1 MLAAT
6 SGAIHHVGAVGS
18 AAAMKLAVNAQYG
31 VQVAIWAEMLALQG
45 RQEIAPESAVEILN
59 TLPTTS
65 PAMQIAGKLMA
76 AKKYDPMFP
85 IELVEKDFS
94 YALKLA
100 EDLRIKTPTLEAVRS
115 VYAQAKA
122 QGHGG
127 DNIVG
132 VARLFG

>member
-1 MLAAT
+1 M
-6 SGAIHHVGAVGS
+6 
-18 AAAMKLAVNAQYG
+18 
-31 VQVAIWAEMLALQG
+31 
-45 RQEIAPESAVEILN
+45 EILN

-65 PAMQIAGKLMA
+65 PSMQMAGKLMA

-85 IELVEKDFS
+85 IELVEKDLG

-100 EDLRIKTPTLEAVRS
+100 EDLKMKAPITDAVKS

-132 VARLFG
+132 VAQLFG